1 MAISN
6 TYIEPT
12 ANLSL
17 NSARFTYNDSMR
29 AILTNFKS
37 PGIPGA
43 SQINIDGVGTSALD
57 GMLYRSATTNA
68 LYIADTLNNK
78 GSSVGGIFTRWGIGH
93 RVEPNISALTTNLAT
108 YEIGELV
115 ALQDTGRLYF
125 RTSNTAS
132 IASFNDVGAT
142 AGIASPD
149 VNSNIVFTGQSVTA
163 LKVNAINN
171 ISVGTANPTQ
181 ALDIRGGG
189 LVTGTFTS
197 NINVS
202 NTYNLPATAH
212 VGPSWTT
219 TSPSFALGNRI
230 YLDNS
235 SIASA
240 VVADRTATSIFR
252 PTFNTVNATV
262 LISRASTMYIEGAPS
277 NTSTNAIFGNAFALH
292 VAANGI
298 YLASTGTLANPLIA
312 MNTPNNGFYAPTGN
326 TIAAA
331 ANGVLA
337 ATFFENGNFTAVGNI
352 TAYSDERLKT
362 DIRTIDNALDKVS
375 QMRGVYFIKG
385 GVTSTGVI
393 AQEIEKILPEVV
405 YDGEFKSVAYGNLV
419 GILIEAIKEL
429 QIKIDKLE
437 SRY

>member
-12 ANLSL
+12 SNVTL
-17 NSARFTYNDSMR
+17 NSARATYNDSMR

-37 PGIPGA
+37 PGIPG
-43 SQINIDGVGTSALD
+43 STQLNVDGAPTTALD
-57 GMLYRSATTNA
+57 GMLYRSSTTNA

-93 RVEPNISALTTNLAT
+93 RVEPSVAALTTNLST

-115 ALQDTGRLYF
+115 ATLDTGKLYI
-125 RTSNTAS
+125 RNSNTAA
-132 IASFNDVGAT
+132 IGSFIDVGAPQGFT
-142 AGIASPD
+142 VD
-149 VNSNIVFTGQSVTA
+149 VNSNAVFSGQSITA
-163 LKVNAINN
+163 LKVNAVTN

-189 LVTGTFTS
+189 LVTGTLTS
-197 NINVS
+197 GVS
-202 NTYNLPATAH
+202 VANTYNLPTSAH
-212 VGPSWTT
+212 VGASWTT
-219 TSPSFALGNRI
+219 TSPSFHLQSRI
-230 YLDNS
+230 YVDGS
-235 SIASA
+235 SAASA
-240 VVADRTATSIFR
+240 TVADRTSVSFFK
-252 PTFNTVNATV
+252 PTFDTTNATV
-262 LISRASTMYIEGAPS
+262 KVTRASTVYIEGAPS
-277 NTSTNAIFGNAFALH
+277 NTSTNVSYGNAFALH

-326 TIAAA
+326 TIAAV

-337 ATFFENGNFTAVGNI
+337 ATFYESGNFTAVGNI

-393 AQEIEKILPEVV
+393 AQEVEKVVPEVV

-429 QIKIDKLE
+429 QAKVDKLE
-437 SRY
+437 SRC

>member
-37 PGIPGA
+37 PGIPGT
-43 SQINIDGVGTSALD
+43 SQINIDGAGTSALD
-57 GMLYRSATTNA
+57 GMLYRSSTTNA
-68 LYIADTLNNK
+68 LYIADALNYK

-93 RVEPNISALTTNLAT
+93 RVEPSAAALTTNLST

-115 ALQDTGRLYF
+115 ATLDTGRLYI
-125 RTSNTAS
+125 RTSNTGV
-132 IASFNDVGAT
+132 IGSFSDVGAT
-142 AGIASPD
+142 AGIAAPD
-149 VNSNIVFTGQSVTA
+149 VNSNIIFTGQSITA

-202 NTYNLPATAH
+202 NTYNLPSTAH

-235 SIASA
+235 SAASA
-240 VVADRTATSIFR
+240 TVTDRTATSILR

-262 LISRASTMYIEGAPS
+262 LVSRASTMYIEGAPS

-298 YLASTGTLANPLIA
+298 FLASTGTLANPLIA

-326 TIAAA
+326 TIAAS

-393 AQEIEKILPEVV
+393 AQEIEKVVPEVV